1 MFVGLLLGGAQLC
14 GKKTDAALGLPAQME
29 GIVALLVGDFYADTI
44 ASPSGLTGQDVAAED
59 QTTSLVYLT
68 SGIGDPA
75 ENARSNSAR
84 SALGKSETAM
94 YVNSASLQLRT
105 LYPAIT

>member
-1 MFVGLLLGGAQLC
+1 VFVGLLLVAPSFPAKREMPRWAYPHGW
-14 GKKTDAALGLPAQME
+14 KGLL
-29 GIVALLVGDFYADTI
+29 LLVGDFYADTI
-44 ASPSGLTGQDVAAED
+44 ASPFGLTGQDVGAEN

-68 SGIGDPA
+68 SGTGDPA